1 MNTEEQEVNQNS
13 LQEQLH
19 IQQEALVKIYKSVEQ
34 TRKIMLWTGIA
45 NLVVFILPL
54 IFVVIALPRI
64 MNTFTSSLNLFEGSE
79 SYSETVVSNPSL
91 RESLENLQNLGF

>member
-1 MNTEEQEVNQNS
+1 MNTEEQEVKQNS

-19 IQQEALVKIYKSVEQ
+19 IQQEALVKIYTSVEQ

-54 IFVVIALPRI
+54 IFVVMALPSI

-79 SYSETVVSNPSL
+79 SYSETAVSNPSL